1 MAYVV
6 TRLVATLIL
15 GVAMLKPVAVSKEEK
30 KSLSIKYDKQKL
42 IPIGLVVKINQKV
55 VGTC

>member
-1 MAYVV
+1 M